1 MAHNQ
6 GEQSELFPAYTPS
19 GPFNVARPLPKV
31 SHEDYVPAAAV
42 ANQTQFSCGSLGP
55 KSMKKGL
62 GLSEEFESGLEMK
75 RREFGDK
82 GGCMN
87 CCIDRDAQPW
97 EVSDGAVHL
106 LAELARV
113 DLAPRKAYELLV
125 GVFALD
131 HFRHHTNLKQSICER
146 ADEFARDPAFRGAI
160 LGEES
165 SFPKTLRACEAQGEV
180 RGLQV
185 AAESAAAAWGLA
197 A

>member
-1 MAHNQ
+1 
-6 GEQSELFPAYTPS
+6 
-19 GPFNVARPLPKV
+19 
-31 SHEDYVPAAAV
+31 
-42 ANQTQFSCGSLGP
+42 
-55 KSMKKGL
+55 MKQ
-62 GLSEEFESGLEMK
+62 
-75 RREFGDK
+75 RRTFGDK

-87 CCIDRDAQPW
+87 CNVCREAQPW

-113 DLAPRKAYELLV
+113 ELAPPSAYGMLV
-125 GVFALD
+125 GIFALD

-165 SFPKTLRACEAQGEV
+165 SFPQTLRACAAQGEV

-185 AAESAAAAWGLA
+185 AAESAAEAWGLA